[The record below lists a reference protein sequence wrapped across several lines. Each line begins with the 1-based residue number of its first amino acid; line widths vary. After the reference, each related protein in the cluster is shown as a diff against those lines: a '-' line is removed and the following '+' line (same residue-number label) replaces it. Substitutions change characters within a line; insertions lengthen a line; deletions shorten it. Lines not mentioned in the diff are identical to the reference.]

1 MVNDITDRR
10 EKDQKFFLGFE
21 NFQRDL
27 TMKIKAYQE
36 DLDKFLVLARNAI
49 SNFQVTPLLSPK
61 KKFLAQITA
70 NE

>member
-1 MVNDITDRR
+1 
-10 EKDQKFFLGFE
+10 
-21 NFQRDL
+21 
-27 TMKIKAYQE
+27 MKIKAYQE